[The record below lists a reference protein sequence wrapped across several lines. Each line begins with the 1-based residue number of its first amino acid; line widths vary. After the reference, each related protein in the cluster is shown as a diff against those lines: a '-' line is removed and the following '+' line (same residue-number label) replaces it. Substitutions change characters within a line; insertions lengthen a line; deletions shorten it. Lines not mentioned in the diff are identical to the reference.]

1 MPKYNLESDET
12 IELWYQSRLSLKI
25 ETNVIIFIKQ
35 KQKYINFWKSKKQ
48 TNERKRKEGKKK
60 KGRKTTL
67 SFPYSFLLIQINHY
81 L

>member
-60 KGRKTTL
+60 REEKQL
-67 SFPYSFLLIQINHY
+67 YPFLIHSS
-81 L
+81 

>member
-60 KGRKTTL
+60 REEKQL
-67 SFPYSFLLIQINHY
+67 YSFLIHSS
-81 L
+81 